1 MNYPAHRNMN
11 YEQRINRILNHRF
24 GAMGPP
30 QDLQQFSF
38 MQPQQADGAAPRP
51 SSTSRQL
58 RSAEQQGVSR
68 QPSTESV
75 LAAANQARAG
85 NPSVFGNPSI
95 YGRPSVP
102 GGPSLYGDQNRP
114 HSTPPASN
122 VRGRVPRTSRLSPR
136 SPQGEEVTSSNAS
149 EAGSSNAPELPS
161 PENPVRPPPRT
172 NLTPS
177 YFTTTTAP
185 PAGNPVAPHQ
195 AQAGYQPVNP
205 SGGTNGA
212 PLPPAS
218 SPNPT
223 LLSLTVEELAAERA
237 LYGPRAVQSFMVIE
251 SFLRQDVSQL
261 EQGLEC
267 LIRELI
273 SRDNHPNYDE
283 LAQEIIIM
291 SSRVAGFA
299 ESARHVNEVMQAMTL
314 SQLGS
319 NRTLSDLHLE
329 HYTPLVYAGIS
340 RINRLI
346 EQYNATVYLHPLASH
361 ARGATFTASGRN
373 GPAETPAYQGQR
385 LEVQSYVA
393 MGRDARP
400 QALVIPPIGQQTTV
414 ALARNLM
421 VSSNIPRR
429 DDLISE
435 LDLLRDEM
443 HRGTLNHL
451 TQQETRLRP
460 PPTSRSQTAFDPPT
474 AFAPATVRR
483 RRDAAPADAARPAA
497 AVAGGAAAPREPA
510 EMRDLLAPIVRNLW
524 LALRI
529 GGLLYFFNLGGGMHW
544 NWRPL
549 AVLALGA
556 AWYVVQAGLF
566 NEQLDALRGYLHRVV
581 GVEPPAP
588 AAAAMN
594 NGGGGAN
601 DDNDVVVPA
610 QQVRLRA
617 APSGEAA
624 EQQQTWLARRVRAAE
639 RSVALFLASLW
650 PGVGEAAVRLRV
662 EQQQE
667 AERQRAEEDRRAA
680 EELREEAERAIE
692 EMARGEAVA
701 DE

>member
-1 MNYPAHRNMN
+1 M
-11 YEQRINRILNHRF
+11 
-24 GAMGPP
+24 
-30 QDLQQFSF
+30 
-38 MQPQQADGAAPRP
+38 DG
-51 SSTSRQL
+51 
-58 RSAEQQGVSR
+58 
-68 QPSTESV
+68 
-75 LAAANQARAG
+75 
-85 NPSVFGNPSI
+85 
-95 YGRPSVP
+95 
-102 GGPSLYGDQNRP
+102 
-114 HSTPPASN
+114 
-122 VRGRVPRTSRLSPR
+122 
-136 SPQGEEVTSSNAS
+136 VTSSNAS

-161 PENPVRPPPRT
+161 PENTVRRPARI

-185 PAGNPVAPHQ
+185 LAGNHVAPHQ
-195 AQAGYQPVNP
+195 AQAGYQPVNFT
-205 SGGTNGA
+205 SGGINGA
-212 PLPPAS
+212 PLPPAGA
-218 SPNPT
+218 PNAT
-223 LLSLTVEELAAERA
+223 LLSLTAEELAAERA

-267 LIRELI
+267 LILELM

-283 LAQEIIIM
+283 LAQEITIM
-291 SSRVAGFA
+291 SARVAGFV
-299 ESARHVNEVMQAMTL
+299 ESARHVNEVIQVMTS

-319 NRTLSDLHLE
+319 NRTIGDLHLE
-329 HYTPLVYAGIS
+329 HYLPLVYAGIS

-346 EQYNATVYLHPLASH
+346 EQYNATVYLHPLSSH

-373 GPAETPAYQGQR
+373 GSAETPAYQGQR

-421 VSSNIPRR
+421 ASSNIPGR
-429 DDLISE
+429 DDLIGE
-435 LDLLRDEM
+435 LDDIRDEM

-451 TQQETRLRP
+451 TQQETRPRP
-460 PPTSRSQTAFDPPT
+460 PPTRRGQTAFDPPT
-474 AFAPATVRR
+474 AFVPATVRR
-483 RRDAAPADAARPAA
+483 RRDAAPADAAQPAA

-549 AVLALGA
+549 VVLALGA

-601 DDNDVVVPA
+601 DGNDAAVPA
-610 QQVRLRA
+610 QQVRPRA
-617 APSGEAA
+617 APGGEAA
-624 EQQQTWLARRVRAAE
+624 EQQLTWLARRVRAAE

-650 PGVGEAAVRLRV
+650 PGVGEAAGT
-662 EQQQE
+662 
-667 AERQRAEEDRRAA
+667 AGGAAGGRAPACGGGPACGGRATRGGGAGDRGDGAW
-680 EELREEAERAIE
+680 
-692 EMARGEAVA
+692 RGGGG
-701 DE
+701 